1 MSFSFS
7 FYLFLSHVLSVPP
20 SPVPVPRPAPFLLHL
35 VPRPARVQVP
45 SMAAGD
51 VVVMLATAKHESITR
66 HGDTLVVDKEV
77 SLGDA
82 LCGFSF
88 DFVHLDGRRLK
99 IHSQR
104 GEVSNT
110 KQRAPFCV
118 CIFSMMISSFQW

>member
-1 MSFSFS
+1 MCLLSPI
-7 FYLFLSHVLSVPP
+7 LSHTPGPCLL
-20 SPVPVPRPAPFLLHL
+20 PRPLSPT
-35 VPRPARVQVP
+35 RSQVP

-77 SLGDA
+77 TLGDA
-82 LCGFSF
+82 LCGFAF

-104 GEVSNT
+104 GEVRDSNNA
-110 KQRAPFCV
+110 QFFVCV
-118 CIFSMMISSFQW
+118 YRQ